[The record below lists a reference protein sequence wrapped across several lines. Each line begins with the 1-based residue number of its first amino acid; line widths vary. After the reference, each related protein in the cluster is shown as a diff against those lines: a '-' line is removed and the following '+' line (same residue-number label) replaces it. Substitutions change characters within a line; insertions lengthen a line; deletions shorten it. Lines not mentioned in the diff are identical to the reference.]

1 MGIERPERL
10 TNFGIGQLIK
20 RYLIDAQN
28 SGSAIAHDTIGIARN
43 VRVQSM
49 YFVW

>member
-1 MGIERPERL
+1 MGIECPERL
-10 TNFGIGQLIK
+10 PNVGIGQLIK
-20 RYLIDAQN
+20 KYVIDAQN

-43 VRVQSM
+43 VRVQSR